1 MLAYCIYI
9 VSAAVFLA
17 AGTDGLRLC
26 DGDCMTNTELDI
38 CMSPED
44 DDPRQPIRLLG
55 LFPCNTAL
63 FRGRGLN
70 PAAYMAINQINKDT
84 SLLPG
89 FRLELIANNSMVSY
103 VCVPFECIVFLQLLV
118 YSKLNCPR
126 VNPVVYNL
134 IAILLIIACYS

>member
-1 MLAYCIYI
+1 MLAYCTYI

-17 AGTDGLRLC
+17 AGTDGIRLC
-26 DGDCMTNTELDI
+26 DGDCVNNAELDI

-55 LFPCNTAL
+55 LFPCNTEL

-70 PAAYMAINQINKDT
+70 PAAYMAINQINDDT

-89 FRLELIANNSMVSY
+89 FRLELLVNNSLVSY
-103 VCVPFECIVFLQLLV
+103 VYKPFE
-118 YSKLNCPR
+118 
-126 VNPVVYNL
+126 
-134 IAILLIIACYS
+134 